1 MLPIG
6 NRLLIVPSGASNKQS
21 SIGQQ
26 WFVLRV
32 TTRDP
37 VNRGSRLLLMLHSR
51 PYLHSRF
58 CDKIRFVLIFTWA
71 HRYRK
76 HDLMDLTGSTSGLN
90 LLNRS
95 RHRLYIVFPV
105 KLLPI
110 RNWNLLSVAN
120 NFKVD
125 SGNRYCFRATAAVR
139 KNKIHSRV
147 SGNWRNAEFIEHAMG
162 S

>member
-1 MLPIG
+1 M
-6 NRLLIVPSGASNKQS
+6 LLISNGLLVVSSGASNKQS
-21 SIGQQ
+21 SIDQQ

-95 RHRLYIVFPV
+95 RHRLYIVFP
-105 KLLPI
+105 P
-110 RNWNLLSVAN
+110 WN
-120 NFKVD
+120 
-125 SGNRYCFRATAAVR
+125 YCRFATEICCQSRIISNCFQATAAVW
-139 KNKIHSRV
+139 KNEIHNRV
-147 SGNWRNAEFIEHAMG
+147 PGNWRNAGFMEHAMG
-162 S
+162 L

>member
-1 MLPIG
+1 MHDKMTQDQIRMVSLHALED
-6 NRLLIVPSGASNKQS
+6 NRKRGRMCCSSAMVLFWSPRGASNKQF
-21 SIGQQ
+21 SIRQQ

-95 RHRLYIVFPV
+95 RHRLYIVSPRE
-105 KLLPI
+105 I
-110 RNWNLLSVAN
+110 IA
-120 NFKVD
+120 D
-125 SGNRYCFRATAAVR
+125 SQLKFAV
-139 KNKIHSRV
+139 SR
-147 SGNWRNAEFIEHAMG
+147 E
-162 S
+162 